1 MTSSN
6 SLLFSPVTYR
16 ALGAEDAEQV
26 LDLIRKNSD
35 RFSTG
40 GLALLPLSESS
51 YSNFISN
58 SDDVVVGAFQNNVC
72 IGFAG
77 VTRMRVGAM
86 PKPGA
91 GVWYGVDSE
100 AGGRGVATAVA
111 IEALK
116 YFKAKFP
123 DTDEAIIHCQP
134 RNKKSIKL
142 AARLGFVR
150 NPQSDYKRHQSSRSS
165 TKLEGYATTVSTV
178 LAKDFELEFA
188 ASAKK
193 KKIEKIIKAA
203 EKSEPKRISP

>member
-6 SLLFSPVTYR
+6 PSPFSPVTYR
-16 ALGAEDAEQV
+16 ALGVEDAEPV
-26 LDLIRKNSD
+26 LGLIGKNSD
-35 RFSTG
+35 RFSAG
-40 GLALLPLSESS
+40 GLARLPRNELS
-51 YSNFISN
+51 YSQFISN
-58 SDDVVVGAFQNNVC
+58 TDDVIVGAFQNNLC
-72 IGFAG
+72 IGIAG

-91 GVWYGVDSE
+91 GVWYGVDSD
-100 AGGRGVATAVA
+100 AGGRGVATALA

-116 YFKAKFP
+116 HFKQIFP
-123 DTDEAIIHCQP
+123 DTDDAIIHCQP
-134 RNKKSIKL
+134 KNKKSIKL

-178 LAKDFELEFA
+178 LAKDLDLEFA
-188 ASAKK
+188 ASTKK